1 MTSLLRQFRWLP
13 LVLGLAACGGTG
25 EVSVESP
32 AMALIRTR
40 GRLLCGVE
48 GTMPGFSR
56 VESSGRYTGLDVD
69 ICRATAAALLGDG
82 EKVEFHNLSAGERF
96 AALSSGQVDLLSR
109 NTTLTLGRDA
119 TGGNGLSFGP
129 IVFHDGQGFL
139 VPRASGISRAD
150 QLRGKPICVVTG
162 TTTELNLADWMRRK
176 AIPYASLKFQS
187 HDQSYAA
194 YLQGRCAAVTSNLAL
209 LASRRSTFTDPS
221 DHLLL
226 AEVISKEPNAPATRQ
241 NDPALADAQRWIIYA
256 LMQAEEM
263 GITQQNVQQKWAE
276 ARADP
281 TRAELRRFLGVDGD
295 YGRALGL
302 PADFVVRVVSTVGN
316 YGEIFDRNL
325 GPASPLGLERG
336 QNRLWTQGGLILS
349 PPFR

>member
-1 MTSLLRQFRWLP
+1 M
-13 LVLGLAACGGTG
+13 LAACGLVACGG
-25 EVSVESP
+25 GGGVGIESP
-32 AMALIRTR
+32 AMAAIR
-40 GRLLCGVE
+40 GRGMLLCGVE

-56 VESSGRYTGLDVD
+56 VEKSGRYTGLDVD

-129 IVFHDGQGFL
+129 IVFYDGQGFL
-139 VPRASGISRAD
+139 VPRASGLTHPD

-162 TTTELNLADWMRRK
+162 TTTELNLADWMRSK
-176 AIPYASLKFQS
+176 TIPYTSLKFQS

-209 LASRRSTFTDPS
+209 LASRRSTFTNPA

-241 NDPALADAQRWIIYA
+241 NDPAMADALRWIVHG
-256 LMQAEEM
+256 LVQAEEM
-263 GITQQNVQQKWAE
+263 GISRQNVRLKLAE
-276 ARADP
+276 ARANP
-281 TRAELRRFLGVDGD
+281 NHAELRRFLGVEGD
-295 YGRALGL
+295 FGRALGL
-302 PADFVVRVVSTVGN
+302 PADFMVRTIATVGN

-325 GPASPLGLERG
+325 GLASPLRLERG
-336 QNRLWTQGGLILS
+336 PNRLWKQGGLVVS